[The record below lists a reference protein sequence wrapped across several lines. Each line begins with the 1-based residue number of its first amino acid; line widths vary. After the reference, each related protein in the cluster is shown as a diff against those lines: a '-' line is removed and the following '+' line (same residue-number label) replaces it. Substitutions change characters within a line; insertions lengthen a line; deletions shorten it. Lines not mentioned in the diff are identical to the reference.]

1 MGESSVNN
9 FREDLVFSQAASDEA
24 FWNAIY
30 IKAFPNLVNQM
41 LTSGD
46 TKAQRMGIDRVLHLS
61 NGRTIYIDEKKR
73 RREYNDILLEYVSV
87 DRTGKPGWIEKDLSI
102 DYLAYAFMQSQRVY
116 LYPWLLLRRAWLQY
130 GSGWISQYGTVTAK
144 NRTYNTLSVPV
155 PTSILKKA
163 VSTASV
169 IQL

>member
-1 MGESSVNN
+1 MGQSGVNT
-9 FREDLVFSQAASDEA
+9 FREDLAFSEAASDET
-24 FWNAIY
+24 FWDKVY
-30 IKAFPNLVNQM
+30 KKAFPNLVNQM

-87 DRTGKPGWIEKDLSI
+87 DRTGAPGWIEKDLSI
-102 DYLAYAFMQSQRVY
+102 DYLAYAFMQSRRVY

-130 GSGWISQYGTVTAK
+130 GGSWKNQYGTITAK
-144 NRTYNTLSVPV
+144 NSTYNTLSVPV
-155 PTSILKKA
+155 PTAVLKKA
-163 VSTASV
+163 VSTASI